1 MKHFFSCLTYY
12 CSVLKYQIKNSI
24 YRLKY
29 NSLLFGYQIELSIMC
44 LIYYFKR
51 HFNINYFLLV
61 IMVGGF
67 AIKMVGRFR
76 RINRRLRRFLSQGS
90 IEKRIAPE
98 TLREERLRA
107 YSTSKILETSDLDC
121 VLKADLMNNG
131 KHRRLAW
138 QETGNTEDRCNALTR
153 EWLEEWQVQIRVKKI
168 AQSKRMAPP
177 GEYSLI

>member
-1 MKHFFSCLTYY
+1 
-12 CSVLKYQIKNSI
+12 
-24 YRLKY
+24 
-29 NSLLFGYQIELSIMC
+29 
-44 LIYYFKR
+44 
-51 HFNINYFLLV
+51 
-61 IMVGGF
+61 MVGGF

-90 IEKRIAPE
+90 IEQRIAPE
-98 TLREERLRA
+98 TLREERLRT
-107 YSTSKILETSDLDC
+107 YSTSKILESSDLDC

-177 GEYSLI
+177 GGTPLYRLYRYVRRQRVWFFSRFGYQFWPFWPEIGFGLCTPVLNWVRFFRRSYFFIIRR

>member
-1 MKHFFSCLTYY
+1 
-12 CSVLKYQIKNSI
+12 
-24 YRLKY
+24 
-29 NSLLFGYQIELSIMC
+29 
-44 LIYYFKR
+44 
-51 HFNINYFLLV
+51 
-61 IMVGGF
+61 MVGGF

-90 IEKRIAPE
+90 IEQRIAPE
-98 TLREERLRA
+98 TLREERLRT

-177 GEYSLI
+177 GGTPLYRLYRYVRRQRVWFFSRFGYQFWPFWPEIGFGLCTPVLNWVRFFRRSYFFIIRR